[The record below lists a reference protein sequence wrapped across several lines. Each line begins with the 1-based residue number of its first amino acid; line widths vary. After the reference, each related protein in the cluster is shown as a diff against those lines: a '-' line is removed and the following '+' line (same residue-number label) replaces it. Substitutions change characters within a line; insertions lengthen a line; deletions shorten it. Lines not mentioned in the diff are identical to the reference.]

1 MLSKIKEIGLIGAA
15 NAGKSTLINFLTNQY
30 VSIITKK
37 PQTTINIISS
47 KLIKAKKSVNLIDLP
62 GFSLN
67 QKLFNQVL
75 NRLIMTT
82 FKWVDIFFFISS
94 CEQIIS
100 KPEQILLQKLMISK
114 KKIFLIITKIDLV
127 SEKIL
132 AKKINYFQ
140 KLKNIQKII
149 AISINKN
156 KNLKSLQNLIDQFL
170 EKEEIKNKSNS
181 DLKYL
186 TTKKKLFFCK
196 EIIRK
201 SIFKILNQ
209 ELPYQTFVKIE
220 NCTENNNLLKINANL
235 ICAKKSQ
242 KKIIIGTKAAT
253 IKAIGIQARNEIEH
267 YLNKKV
273 YLTLFVK
280 VDLNWISNLKTIQK
294 ITTF

>member
-1 MLSKIKEIGLIGAA
+1 
-15 NAGKSTLINFLTNQY
+15 
-30 VSIITKK
+30 
-37 PQTTINIISS
+37 
-47 KLIKAKKSVNLIDLP
+47 
-62 GFSLN
+62 
-67 QKLFNQVL
+67 
-75 NRLIMTT
+75 
-82 FKWVDIFFFISS
+82 
-94 CEQIIS
+94 
-100 KPEQILLQKLMISK
+100 MISK

-280 VDLNWISNLKTIQK
+280 VDLN
-294 ITTF
+294 